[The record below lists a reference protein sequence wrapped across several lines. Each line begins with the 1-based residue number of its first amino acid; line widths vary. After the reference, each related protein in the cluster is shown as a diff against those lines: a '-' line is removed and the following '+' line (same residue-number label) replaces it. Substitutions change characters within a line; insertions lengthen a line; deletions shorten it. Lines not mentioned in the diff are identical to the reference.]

1 MRHLLTLLLLI
12 SLAPTSAWAD
22 FKRDYQNGVD
32 AYARGD
38 WLETRRLMQ
47 AAIRANPT
55 PAARMRTYGTNFI
68 PYIPHHYLGLSEAR
82 LGDCNAALAAF
93 KIPASQGVVA
103 GLASENREQASQITR
118 CEQVLLAQQ
127 SPPPAP
133 PQETPPVAAVT
144 PAQPAPSSSPVLA
157 GSASGST
164 TPAPVRPAVTQTAP
178 PVTPLSRERIAPV
191 ADQLARAASAIRDTD
206 ARLRAAPLAGTGDA
220 RGLARDLDGL
230 RRERDAQES
239 TLERARSSGN
249 SELLASVTRDS
260 ASLQRNLQ
268 TLAERVDS
276 ARSGLLQ
283 AQAARTL
290 EQSRQRATTVASRL
304 SQLLLAAG
312 DAGIAEHPAVSP
324 AKQRQQALQAALQA
338 NDAAAIERES
348 GAASRQV
355 EALENAI
362 AAAPKPAPEALRS
375 LVAAYLAARFDQA
388 ASWDRLDDLPDES
401 SRAHAL
407 LLRAAARWHLYVR
420 SGEQDASLGAAVDS
434 DLRQAKRLHQSLQ
447 PNARAFSPRL
457 LERYAAL

>member
-1 MRHLLTLLLLI
+1 MRRLLAMLLLLC
-12 SLAPTSAWAD
+12 LAPNAAWAD

-68 PYIPHHYLGLSEAR
+68 PYIPYHYLGLSEAR

-93 KIPASQGVVA
+93 RNPASQGVVTS
-103 GLASENREQASQITR
+103 LASENREQASQITR

-127 SPPPAP
+127 SPPPTP
-133 PQETPPVAAVT
+133 PQESPPAAAVT
-144 PAQPAPSSSPVLA
+144 PVQPAPSPSPALASSP
-157 GSASGST
+157 SSST
-164 TPAPVRPAVTQTAP
+164 APAPARPTVAQTIP

-191 ADQLARAASAIRDTD
+191 ADQLAQAASAIRDTD

-220 RGLARDLDGL
+220 RGLARDLEGL
-230 RRERDAQES
+230 RRERDAQEA

-249 SELLASVTRDS
+249 SELLAGVTRDN
-260 ASLQRNLQ
+260 AILRRNLQ

-283 AQAARTL
+283 AQTARAL
-290 EQSRQRATTVASRL
+290 EQSRQRATAAASRL

-312 DAGIAEHPAVSP
+312 DAGISEHPAVSP

-338 NDAAAIERES
+338 DDAALIEREF
-348 GAASRQV
+348 GAASAQV
-355 EALENAI
+355 KALENAI
-362 AAAPKPAPEALRS
+362 AAAPKPAPEALRA

-420 SGEQDASLGAAVDS
+420 GGEQDASLGAAVDS
-434 DLRQAKRLHQSLQ
+434 DLRRAKRLHESLQ
-447 PNARAFSPRL
+447 PNAKAFSPRL